1 VIITFEG
8 LNCEMTIMED
18 HKLTIETFTV
28 SWVLGGYKG
37 QEKSDSFVSATVR
50 CEPSVSLED
59 FQLLQIKVAMKVSV
73 AVIHDALARQAIS
86 EDEARDR
93 LKEIKEN
100 FGSLSQAMLAAREK
114 TDVTIRSK

>member
-1 VIITFEG
+1 
-8 LNCEMTIMED
+8 MED
-18 HKLTIETFTV
+18 NKLTVETFTV

-50 CEPSVSLED
+50 CEPAASLEE
-59 FQLLQIKVAMKVSV
+59 FQLLQIKVAMKVSA
-73 AVIHDALARQAIS
+73 AVIQDALARQAIN

-100 FGSLSQAMLAAREK
+100 FSSLSKAMMVAREK
-114 TDVTIRSK
+114 NDVTIRSK